1 MGKKGTW
8 FSAVKKAFRSPSKEK
23 EKGVLKSV
31 PKAVQPVA
39 NLPKAEVPAKPK
51 SRRRWSFG
59 KSVHQPTCTAEPK
72 KEITPEKKVEA
83 AEPFDNR
90 QYSCRTP
97 ESSLPTSR
105 SPTPVHPLE
114 THVTVYSHED
124 LAAIRIQ
131 AAFRAYLARRALR
144 ALKGLVRLQA
154 LVRGHTV
161 RRQATI
167 TLRCMQ
173 ALVRVQARVRA
184 RRVRMSE
191 EGQAV
196 QRQIRERRL
205 QDCRPRRSTDGGW
218 DDSTQ
223 TPEEIQAKIQYKHE
237 AALKRERALAYA
249 FSHQLWRGDP
259 SQTSQL
265 YIDCEPDKPHW
276 GWSWL
281 ERWMAA
287 RPWEN
292 RVFDT
297 TSVSKDVFDSY
308 SVKSDTHEPSYIPK
322 PPATDP
328 ATIPS
333 QPRLHKPSSSFQ
345 AQANVAAIRTDQN
358 NNTTNHESSRPPAAM
373 PSHYTMKRTVSLG
386 APVTPATTPPSAYK
400 LSAPM
405 LIRTA
410 SPRSSLRRE
419 DIEEGGSTVSAKS
432 MASRYNGGIRY
443 SNAGSVMSRDDES
456 LASSPSVPNYM
467 QATQSA
473 KAKVRSHSTPKQRP
487 GTPEKEIPSSWKKRL
502 SMPVDENV
510 SSSGNDIILRPFR
523 PSPYAQRSPS
533 LRSDQ
538 RSMANDPGD
547 ASSEV
552 SGIRGLYQ

>member
-1 MGKKGTW
+1 MI
-8 FSAVKKAFRSPSKEK
+8 F
-23 EKGVLKSV
+23 
-31 PKAVQPVA
+31 
-39 NLPKAEVPAKPK
+39 
-51 SRRRWSFG
+51 
-59 KSVHQPTCTAEPK
+59 
-72 KEITPEKKVEA
+72 
-83 AEPFDNR
+83 
-90 QYSCRTP
+90 
-97 ESSLPTSR
+97 
-105 SPTPVHPLE
+105 
-114 THVTVYSHED
+114 
-124 LAAIRIQ
+124 
-131 AAFRAYLARRALR
+131 
-144 ALKGLVRLQA
+144 
-154 LVRGHTV
+154 
-161 RRQATI
+161 
-167 TLRCMQ
+167 TLNAQ
-173 ALVRVQARVRA
+173 
-184 RRVRMSE
+184 
-191 EGQAV
+191 
-196 QRQIRERRL
+196 
-205 QDCRPRRSTDGGW
+205 
-218 DDSTQ
+218 
-223 TPEEIQAKIQYKHE
+223 
-237 AALKRERALAYA
+237 
-249 FSHQLWRGDP
+249 QLWRGDP
-259 SQTSQL
+259 NQTSQL

-308 SVKSDTHEPSYIPK
+308 SVKSDTHETYIPK
-322 PPATDP
+322 LPTTDH
-328 ATIPS
+328 ATIPN
-333 QPRLHKPSSSFQ
+333 QTRLHKPSSSFQ

-358 NNTTNHESSRPPAAM
+358 NTNQESSRPPAAM
-373 PSHYTMKRTVSLG
+373 SSHYTMKRTVSLG

-400 LSAPM
+400 LSAPI

-487 GTPEKEIPSSWKKRL
+487 GTPEKEITSSWKKSL
-502 SMPVDENV
+502 SMPVDENA
-510 SSSGNDIILRPFR
+510 SSGNDIILRPFR

-538 RSMANDPGD
+538 RSVANDPGD